1 MMNIKTIIPAIAC
14 DLTGGYL
21 IEASAGTGKTWT
33 LTGIILRLLI
43 EKQYQPEQIIATTFT
58 RAAAREMQERIQEK
72 ISGFYYYIRWI
83 VQQTSSYK
91 KWFDGGDVD
100 DSLNKIIE
108 EAKNNGIKDC
118 DDEIYKYLIKK
129 SIDEFINHDN
139 IHIFD
144 VVARKCSVL
153 LTSLDKLFVGTLDS
167 LAQKWLKEFSSEIG
181 YQTNTKIISNDGEM
195 IHSLIHDVLRKE
207 HIKIAKSKSLYN
219 LIGEEV
225 FYDIDSAYEA
235 VNLSLNFYHAPIDEA
250 YAIDDDYL
258 ILAERELMGIFDRDL
273 SVFEPFYDVDY
284 MSKFGLKKS
293 LSCVKNFGRMRHI
306 LDSIRDYKIEFIHHL
321 SKKDIDFLDKLTDI
335 TKDDAFKKGFDENK
349 SYFYSLP
356 IDDLLLIVDIK
367 NRTKNIGNMYRSY
380 LYHQIAHDVKVK
392 LKHMLE
398 HQNKST
404 FTFQMVRLIEALKG
418 NKNLVEHIRRQYP
431 VALIDE
437 SQDINGLQKILI
449 ESIYLNYFND
459 RRYKNKKSRGF
470 LLLVGDPKQAI
481 YRFRGGDV
489 SNYNSIKNFGKNN
502 NFPPL
507 LNNSLTLNTNRRSN
521 KNLIHALNGWFD
533 GNHDYLG
540 EGICYHKV
548 DAINE
553 SGRLI
558 WGDSNANVSD
568 YVGNYPL
575 SLIYI
580 SSDKNEDKKDES
592 YYVASHINSILQGG
606 HKLDGRP
613 IMPSDIAV
621 LSYRKHELNKIKL
634 HLDKFDIPS
643 VTPDDV
649 NIFTTESANDLYAL
663 LFAIIYQDRESLGR
677 LLTSNIFG
685 YQIKDLND
693 LFDDESIVEKLISY
707 LKKCHEY
714 LIKYGIASSIQLAL
728 SKNPLSDDS
737 LWELSARCG
746 ERYLVDLCQI
756 IEVIVNE
763 HAYKQINDV
772 GLINW
777 FELMMLGKDDSES
790 YHQRVLP
797 SESGINL
804 MTIHKSK
811 GLEFPIV
818 YVLGLDRQSK
828 PQKKE
833 FFYAY
838 SNESF
843 DRRISPY
850 KDSKTEIDYY
860 KRKNNQELF
869 DERLRLG
876 YVALTRASE
885 KTYVIARE
893 PSSNQSLN
901 EIVLYQWFEYR
912 DKAEALTLPKR
923 LSNKMDFILLND
935 CQDMIFDKY
944 KPLQH
949 SIKEI
954 VYDDW
959 DEIFYHKYFI
969 GTSKSSATSLMHKIS
984 HKIILDG
991 MIDDEVEVD
1000 IHGID
1005 NDFGVYYKDNDIRV
1019 AFEKGKTAGTFLHK
1033 LLESVDVS
1041 SRDNISQGIDKMIV
1055 SFGAFDGYHSRSGNI
1070 DLHQNLVDWI
1080 WTISKTPM
1088 LSSNISL
1095 AKLHIDRCVK
1105 EMKFTLGLT
1114 ESFDIDNLN
1123 QVFLKYSD
1131 KEITLTKDDVSAYYK
1146 YLNGEIDLV
1155 YENHGKFYI
1164 VDYKSNFVSHLLS
1177 DYHQDNL
1184 ERIMSNAGYW
1194 LQACVYQVALH
1205 RLLKLRIDDY
1215 VGNEHHYLGG
1225 VEFIFL
1231 RGVDGADH
1239 TLGHINWQIPT
1250 SLIYALDEV
1259 FG

>member
-1 MMNIKTIIPAIAC
+1 MNNKTIIPAIAC

-83 VQQTSSYK
+83 AQQTSSYK
-91 KWFDGGDVD
+91 KWFDGSDVD

-108 EAKNNGIKDC
+108 EAKNNGVKDC

-139 IHIFD
+139 IYIFD

-181 YQTNTKIISNDGEM
+181 CQTNTEIISNSEEM
-195 IHSLIHDVLRKE
+195 IHSLIHDALRKE
-207 HIKIAKSKSLYN
+207 HIKIAKSKKLYDI
-219 LIGEEV
+219 IGADV
-225 FYDIDSAYEA
+225 FYDIDSAYKA
-235 VNLSLNFYHAPIDEA
+235 VNLSLNFYQAPIDEA
-250 YAIDDDYL
+250 YVIDDNYL
-258 ILAERELMGIFDRDL
+258 DLIEHELMGIFDKDL
-273 SVFEPFYDVDY
+273 SVFEPFYDIDY
-284 MSKFGLKKS
+284 MSNFGFSKS
-293 LSCVKNFGRMRHI
+293 PSCVKDFGLIKHI
-306 LDSIRDYKIEFIHHL
+306 LDDIRDYKVGFVNHL
-321 SKKDIDFLDKLTDI
+321 SQKDINFLDKLIDI
-335 TKDDAFKKGFDENK
+335 KKENAFKKGFDENK

-356 IDDLLLIVDIK
+356 IDRLLSIVDIK
-367 NRTKNIGNMYRSY
+367 NRIKNIGNMYRSY
-380 LYHQIAHDVKVK
+380 LYHQMSCDIRVK
-392 LKHMLE
+392 LKQMLE
-398 HQNKST
+398 HQGKST
-404 FTFQMVRLIEALKG
+404 FTFQMVRLIEALKS
-418 NKNLVEHIRRQYP
+418 NKGLVEHIRRQYP

-449 ESIYLNYFND
+449 ESIYLSYFND
-459 RRYKNKKSRGF
+459 RRIKNKKSRGF
-470 LLLVGDPKQAI
+470 LLFVGDPKQAI

-489 SNYNSIKNFGKNN
+489 SNYNSVKNFGKNN
-502 NFPPL
+502 NYPPL
-507 LNNSLTLNTNRRSN
+507 LNSSLTLNTNRRSN
-521 KNLIHALNGWFD
+521 KNLVHALNSWFE
-533 GNHDYLG
+533 GSHEYLG
-540 EGICYHKV
+540 EGICYHQV

-553 SGRLI
+553 AGRLV
-558 WGDSNANVSD
+558 WSD
-568 YVGNYPL
+568 KNGSMPDYAGNHPL

-580 SSDKNEDKKDES
+580 SSDENGDKKDES
-592 YYVASHINSILQGG
+592 YCIASHINSILQDG
-606 HKLDGRP
+606 HKLDGRS

-621 LSYRKHELNKIKL
+621 LSYQKRDLSKIKSF
-634 HLDKFDIPS
+634 LDEFNIPS
-643 VTPDDV
+643 ITPNDV

-663 LFAIIYQDRESLGR
+663 LCAIIHQDRESLGG

-685 YQIKDLND
+685 YQIDDLEM
-693 LFDDESIVEKLISY
+693 LLGDELIAEKLILY
-707 LKKCHEY
+707 IKKCHDY
-714 LIKYGIASSIQLAL
+714 LIRYGIASSIQWAL

-737 LWELSARCG
+737 LWELCARCG

-763 HAYKQINDV
+763 YAYKKINDV

-777 FELMMLGKDDSES
+777 FELMMSNKDDSES
-790 YHQRVLP
+790 YHRTVLP
-797 SESGINL
+797 SESGVNL
-804 MTIHKSK
+804 MTIHGSK

-818 YVLGLDRQSK
+818 YILGLNKQSK
-828 PQKKE
+828 PQSEE

-838 SNESF
+838 SDESF

-850 KDSKTEIDYY
+850 KDSKTELDYY
-860 KRKNNQELF
+860 KKKNNQELF
-869 DERLRLG
+869 EERLRLG

-885 KTYVIARE
+885 KTYVVAKEI
-893 PSSNQSLN
+893 SSNQSLN
-901 EIVLYQWFEYR
+901 GMVVYQWLEYQ
-912 DKAEALTLPKR
+912 DKKTTLTLPKR
-923 LSNKMDFILLND
+923 LSNKMDLILWND

-944 KPLQH
+944 EPVQH
-949 SIKEI
+949 LTEEI

-959 DEIFYHKYFI
+959 DKIFSHKYFI
-969 GTSKSSATSLMHKIS
+969 GASKSSATSLMYKINRETVS
-984 HKIILDG
+984 DDII
-991 MIDDEVEVD
+991 IDDEIEVD
-1000 IHGID
+1000 IYGID
-1005 NDFGVYYKDNDIRV
+1005 NDLGVHYQDNDIRPL
-1019 AFEKGKTAGTFLHK
+1019 FEKGKKAGTFLHK
-1033 LLESVDVS
+1033 LLEVTDLS
-1041 SRDNISQGIDKMIV
+1041 SCDNISQSIDKMIV
-1055 SFGAFDGYHSRSGNI
+1055 SFGAFDGYHSRNGNI
-1070 DLHQNLVDWI
+1070 DLHQDLVDWI
-1080 WTISKTPM
+1080 WAISNTPM

-1095 AKLHIDRCVK
+1095 AQLNNDKSIK
-1105 EMKFTLGLT
+1105 EMKFTLRLT
-1114 ESFDIDNLN
+1114 ENFGIDNLN
-1123 QVFLKYSD
+1123 QTFLNHSD
-1131 KEITLTKDDVSAYYK
+1131 KEIVLTKDDDSAYYK

-1155 YENHGKFYI
+1155 YEYDGKFYI
-1164 VDYKSNFVSHLLS
+1164 VDYKSNFISQSLS
-1177 DYHQDNL
+1177 DYHKDNL
-1184 ERIMSNAGYW
+1184 ERVMNEAGYW

-1231 RGVDGADH
+1231 RGVDSQDH
-1239 TLGHINWQIPT
+1239 ALGHINWQIPI